1 MQVETAQMIEEKSR
15 FVTGIETLLSL
26 DKNSMVDSLMYKF
39 DMQDEAGEVY
49 DEYVGI
55 AWEAGGAKRLLVTGY
70 SNGAILKEIIKE
82 VY

>member
-55 AWEAGGAKRLLVTGY
+55 AWETGGAKRLLVTGY
-70 SNGAILKEIIKE
+70 SNGATLKEIIKE

>member
-55 AWEAGGAKRLLVTGY
+55 AWETGGAKRLLVTGY

-82 VY
+82 AY

>member
-1 MQVETAQMIEEKSR
+1 MKSETAQMIEEKSR

-55 AWEAGGAKRLLVTGY
+55 AWETGGAKKLLVTGY
-70 SNGAILKEIIKE
+70 SNGAILKAIVKE

>member
-1 MQVETAQMIEEKSR
+1 MKPETAQMIDEKSR
-15 FVTGIETLLSL
+15 FVRGIEMLLSL
-26 DKNSMVDSLMYKF
+26 DKNSMVDSLIYKF

-55 AWEAGGAKRLLVTGY
+55 AWETGGAKRLLVTGY

>member
-1 MQVETAQMIEEKSR
+1 
-15 FVTGIETLLSL
+15 
-26 DKNSMVDSLMYKF
+26 MVDSLIYKF

-55 AWEAGGAKRLLVTGY
+55 AWETGGAKKLLVTGY
-70 SNGAILKEIIKE
+70 SNGAILKAIVKE

>member
-1 MQVETAQMIEEKSR
+1 MKPETAQMSDEKSR
-15 FVTGIETLLSL
+15 FVRGIEMLLSL
-26 DKNSMVDSLMYKF
+26 DKNSMVDSLIYKF

-55 AWEAGGAKRLLVTGY
+55 AWETGGAKKLLVTGY
-70 SNGAILKEIIKE
+70 GNGTILKEVIKE

>member
-1 MQVETAQMIEEKSR
+1 MEQETAQMIEEKRR
-15 FVTGIETLLSL
+15 FVKGIEFLLSL
-26 DKNSMVDSLMYKF
+26 DKNSMVDSLIYKF

-49 DEYVGI
+49 DEYVGV
-55 AWEAGGAKRLLVTGY
+55 AWETGGAKKLLVTGY

>member
-55 AWEAGGAKRLLVTGY
+55 AWETGGAKRLLVTGY

>member
-26 DKNSMVDSLMYKF
+26 DKNSMVDSLIYKF

-55 AWEAGGAKRLLVTGY
+55 AWETGGAKRVLVTGY